1 MGLDKLIN
9 RKDFIKI
16 LEEVSEGIYITDKNS
31 KTLFLNKSYELISG
45 TGRENFLGRYM
56 EDIVNEGLIDD
67 SATLKVIDSKSE
79 ITMTQELNNG
89 KIVLI
94 TATPIYDDNKNLSMV
109 VTILRD
115 LTNLNKVMNDL
126 YLQKRR
132 FDNLVQLLEKEGEIV
147 YRSDIMKEVISKA
160 VRASKY
166 DTTILINGETG
177 VGKDLVA
184 KLIAQKGIRKNKTFI
199 EVNCTAIPDSL
210 MESEFFGYEPGSFT
224 GALKNGKKGIFEIA
238 NGGTLFLDEIGD
250 ISSEMQTKLLK
261 VIQDKKFHR
270 VGGYDDIEADVN
282 IISATNKNLYEMV
295 QEGKFREDLY
305 YRLNVIPID
314 IPPLRDRQEDILVLI
329 EYFLNNLINVYEEE
343 KYFSKDAL
351 DLLYNYSWPGNIREL
366 KNMIERT
373 YILTNSQVIGINNL
387 PNNIIESNK
396 KYCYKRSLD
405 MDLNKSLEKLEM
417 ELISEAIEETK
428 NNKEAAKL
436 LGIHPSTLTR
446 KRQKYLL

>member
-126 YLQKRR
+126 YLQKRK

-238 NGGTLFLDEIGD
+238 NGGTLF
-250 ISSEMQTKLLK
+250 
-261 VIQDKKFHR
+261 
-270 VGGYDDIEADVN
+270 
-282 IISATNKNLYEMV
+282 
-295 QEGKFREDLY
+295 FR
-305 YRLNVIPID
+305 
-314 IPPLRDRQEDILVLI
+314 
-329 EYFLNNLINVYEEE
+329 
-343 KYFSKDAL
+343 
-351 DLLYNYSWPGNIREL
+351 
-366 KNMIERT
+366 
-373 YILTNSQVIGINNL
+373 
-387 PNNIIESNK
+387 
-396 KYCYKRSLD
+396 
-405 MDLNKSLEKLEM
+405 
-417 ELISEAIEETK
+417 
-428 NNKEAAKL
+428 
-436 LGIHPSTLTR
+436 
-446 KRQKYLL
+446 

>member
-1 MGLDKLIN
+1 MEKKEYLKLLMGGH
-9 RKDFIKI
+9 F
-16 LEEVSEGIYITDKNS
+16 
-31 KTLFLNKSYELISG
+31 
-45 TGRENFLGRYM
+45 
-56 EDIVNEGLIDD
+56 
-67 SATLKVIDSKSE
+67 
-79 ITMTQELNNG
+79 
-89 KIVLI
+89 
-94 TATPIYDDNKNLSMV
+94 
-109 VTILRD
+109 
-115 LTNLNKVMNDL
+115 
-126 YLQKRR
+126 
-132 FDNLVQLLEKEGEIV
+132 
-147 YRSDIMKEVISKA
+147 
-160 VRASKY
+160 
-166 DTTILINGETG
+166 
-177 VGKDLVA
+177 
-184 KLIAQKGIRKNKTFI
+184 
-199 EVNCTAIPDSL
+199 
-210 MESEFFGYEPGSFT
+210 
-224 GALKNGKKGIFEIA
+224 
-238 NGGTLFLDEIGD
+238 FLDEIGD

-282 IISATNKNLYEMV
+282 IISATNKDLYEMV

-343 KYFSKDAL
+343 KYFSKEAL